1 MAENRFFTARVRN
14 PLYTKEEIAQ
24 GNIPENKE
32 WISVYRVN
40 GDVSER
46 KATSL
51 QLLDNEGEPLEV
63 GSASI
68 PVYLNDGIF
77 SEIETLEIEKET
89 ITQGLEYETE
99 FDAIQSIEFDSLGR
113 VTKVN
118 IKRFKLPGPSAKVS
132 ETEPS
137 SNDTIL
143 WIKA

>member
-40 GDVSER
+40 GDVSKR
-46 KATSL
+46 KVTSL

-68 PVYLNDGIF
+68 PVYLNDGSF

-137 SNDTIL
+137 SSDTIL

>member
-1 MAENRFFTARVRN
+1 MAENKFFTARVRN

-24 GNIPENKE
+24 GDIPENKE

-46 KATSL
+46 KVTSL

-63 GSASI
+63 GNASI

-137 SNDTIL
+137 SSDTIL